1 MKRVIIFTAALLVA
15 SWATAQTSNQAGA
28 QGQGQNPPPQG
39 TQAQPGAQGQA
50 GAAGAQA
57 QPGPVPKRPPQA
69 KTQEEFKAFQTAA
82 ASDRGQVGSSRIASL
97 LSAMTALDSPFLA
110 NAKPRFM
117 KTSAFLGFRRKASV

>member
-1 MKRVIIFTAALLVA
+1 MRRRGVRNEFRNQPDGREKSPPHRQGESMKRVIIFTAALLVA

-57 QPGPVPKRPPQA
+57 QPGPAPKRPPQA

-82 ASDRGQVGSSRIASL
+82 ASATPDAQE
-97 LSAMTALDSPFLA
+97 
-110 NAKPRFM
+110 K
-117 KTSAFLGFRRKASV
+117 